1 MKRGALFLALFSLA
15 IPSRAQDESCDG
27 NTYET
32 AVCLLRV
39 LKKVDTEL
47 NTVYQKSLKVAKDPY
62 TPADVANLKDAERK
76 WIAYRDAACK
86 AERGLWGLGTGAPAI
101 HSICLIRITKERI
114 AALKEAYLM
123 EEPQN

>member
-1 MKRGALFLALFSLA
+1 MFLALFTLA

-32 AVCLLRV
+32 AVCLLKV
-39 LKKVDTEL
+39 LKKVDAEL
-47 NTVYQKSLKVAKDPY
+47 NTVYQKSLKIAKDPY

-76 WIAYRDAACK
+76 WIAYRDAACN
-86 AERGLWGLGTGAPAI
+86 AERGLLGTGTAAPAV

-123 EEPQN
+123 ERQN